1 MYIAVNI
8 KLARSDLARA
18 LKWSIRTETITDMIK
33 ELAKE
38 EQRTGQKWYNYVI
51 FTV

>member
-33 ELAKE
+33 ELARHE
-38 EQRTGQKWYNYVI
+38 ERTGQKWYEFVI